1 MGASV
6 SLKDINIAH
15 RVPLRDSTREGPKSI
30 VCKFTRR
37 LARNDRKKY
46 NMAVCREASKVS
58 ATAIG
63 LEENINMAN
72 ARVVDHLTP
81 RMLSRM
87 NITLHSVG

>member
-1 MGASV
+1 
-6 SLKDINIAH
+6 
-15 RVPLRDSTREGPKSI
+15 
-30 VCKFTRR
+30 
-37 LARNDRKKY
+37 
-46 NMAVCREASKVS
+46 MAVCREASKVR

-81 RMLSRM
+81 RMQKLYVDAVAFKNLM